1 MKTKILTFLA
11 LCCFAVSSLQAADKK
26 IYATWDE
33 NTKTVTLYYDE
44 NCETRGGVTIWWN
57 INALKEATTV
67 TLHQTM
73 KDARPT
79 STNSWFINFKKLTNI
94 EHLDYLNTSEVTD
107 MAYMFFSCESLTS
120 LDVSKFKTS
129 KVTTM
134 EDMFESCKSLTS
146 LDIRNF
152 NTAKVTTMEAM
163 FHECHSLKFLELGNF
178 NTDNVTNMAHMFEDC
193 FALTSL
199 DLSSFNTANVTT
211 MEEMFHNCSRL
222 QAVNVTSFNTNKV
235 QSMQQMFTN
244 CSSLKSLD
252 LRSFNTP
259 QVKDMSAMFY
269 RCTQLITIYCANN
282 WRSQL
287 QVVTFS
293 DKMFTFCPE
302 LVGENG
308 TQYDANYT
316 DINYARPDGVNGKK
330 GYFTTSPKEVY
341 TVFND
346 GTGTLTY
353 CYDKYRQTRP
363 GTTELYDPSV
373 TRFSSYNDKVTKV
386 VIDASLKEAI
396 LTSTENMFFGGTS
409 STTLKN
415 LTVIEGLE
423 NLNTGS
429 VTYMSNMFAGC
440 TKLTSLDVSHFNI
453 DYVRNMDY
461 MFAGCSALKTIYCNT
476 DWSASNV
483 SSSSYMFSNCTALV
497 GGKGTTYN
505 SAHTNITYARP
516 DKAEQAGYFTEKQ
529 NKIYTEF
536 IESAGLLIYHYDDKY
551 STCTGVVEFYDPI
564 NQPNAERFNGY
575 NEKITKVKIDP
586 FMYEAPLTS
595 TVLMFCGGIPNQCLK
610 SLTQIEGLENLNTEN
625 VTNMS
630 FMFYGC
636 SSLTSLDLISFNTK
650 NVTNMSGMFDGCKG
664 LISIELSSTFS
675 TKKVTNMNGMFS
687 ECAKLQGFDFSSF
700 DTENVTDMRSM
711 FYNCKA
717 LTSLDLSMFKTTN
730 LQRTTLMFKNCS
742 SLTTIYCNNDW
753 STEATALINSDNMF
767 VGCTKLVGGLGT
779 EYDANIVDV
788 TYARPDKA
796 GQPGYF
802 TASTPTQ
809 VANVQSNKDKGT
821 KFFRNGQ
828 LFIQRGDKTYSI
840 TGQEV
845 K

>member
-1 MKTKILTFLA
+1 MKTKILTLLA
-11 LCCFAVSSLQAADKK
+11 FCCFAVSGLQAANE
-26 IYATWDE
+26 IYATW
-33 NTKTVTLYYDE
+33 TTATQTVTLYYDDQRE
-44 NCETRGGVTIWWN
+44 SSSGTTSWWTNDILET
-57 INALKEATTV
+57 ATTV
-67 TLHQTM
+67 ILDATM
-73 KDARPT
+73 KNARPT
-79 STNSWFINFKKLTNI
+79 STEYWFSNFSKLTKI

-107 MAYMFFSCESLTS
+107 MNGMFIA
-120 LDVSKFKTS
+120 
-129 KVTTM
+129 
-134 EDMFESCKSLTS
+134 CKS
-146 LDIRNF
+146 
-152 NTAKVTTMEAM
+152 
-163 FHECHSLKFLELGNF
+163 
-178 NTDNVTNMAHMFEDC
+178 
-193 FALTSL
+193 LTSL
-199 DLSSFNTANVTT
+199 DLSSFNTANVTDMQYMFYNCASLT
-211 MEEMFHNCSRL
+211 SLNLKSFNTSKVTNMESMFQSCHSLTSLDLSNFNTANVTDMQYMFYNCASLTSLDLSNFNTANVTNMRSMFWCCSRL
-222 QAVNVTSFNTNKV
+222 QALNVTSFNTDKV
-235 QSMQQMFTN
+235 QSMCCMFGYN
-244 CSSLKSLD
+244 SSLKSLD

-259 QVKDMSAMFY
+259 KVEDMREMFY
-269 RCTQLITIYCANN
+269 ACTQLITIYCANN

-287 QVVTFS
+287 QVLTS
-293 DKMFTFCPE
+293 ADGMFTNCKQ

-316 DINYARPDGVNGKK
+316 DITYARPDGVDGKK
-330 GYFTTSPKEVY
+330 GYFTKSPKEVY

-363 GTTELYDPSV
+363 GTKELYDPSV

-386 VIDASLKEAI
+386 EIDASLKEAI
-396 LTSTENMFFGGTS
+396 LTSTQNMFFGGTS

-415 LTVIEGLE
+415 LTVIEGLD
-423 NLNTGS
+423 NLNTS
-429 VTYMSNMFAGC
+429 LVTNMSNMFAGC

-453 DYVRNMDY
+453 DNVSNMDY
-461 MFAGCSALKTIYCNT
+461 MFSGCSALKTIYCND
-476 DWSASNV
+476 DWSASDV
-483 SSSSYMFSNCTALV
+483 SSSSYMFSGCTALV
-497 GGKGTTYN
+497 GGNGTTYN

-516 DKAEQAGYFTEKQ
+516 DNTEQAGYFTEKQ
-529 NKIYTEF
+529 NKIYTAF
-536 IESAGLLIYHYDDKY
+536 IESTGTLTYYYDDKY
-551 STCTGVVEFYDPI
+551 ISRTGVIEFYDPI

-630 FMFYGC
+630 FMFDGC

-675 TKKVTNMNGMFS
+675 TGKVTNMSNMFS
-687 ECAKLQGFDFSSF
+687 ECAKLQVLDFSSF
-700 DTENVTDMRSM
+700 DTENVTDMRNM

-717 LTSLDLSMFKTTN
+717 LKSLDLSMFKTTN

-821 KFFRNGQ
+821 KFIRNGQ
-828 LFIQRGDKTYSI
+828 FFILRDGKTYSV
-840 TGQEV
+840 TGQKV